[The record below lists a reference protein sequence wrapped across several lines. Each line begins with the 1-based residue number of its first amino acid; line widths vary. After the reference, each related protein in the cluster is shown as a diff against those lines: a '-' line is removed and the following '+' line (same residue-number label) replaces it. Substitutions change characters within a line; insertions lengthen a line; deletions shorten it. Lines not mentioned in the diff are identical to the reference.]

1 MASTSQQNFIGNPN
15 NTADF
20 QVINNASITTFGNL
34 TVTDQ
39 ATVAGM
45 AVGDLAVGRAIIE
58 ELGVTNDTRVTGSV
72 SVTGAVSAGSVSVTG
87 TVNADSVSLTGTVNA
102 DSATIGTL
110 IVRNQIQLPQGG
122 SVGSRPTCIL
132 MMRSTGPQT
141 FTITDSA
148 TPVRFDETLFQKST
162 TTQPLIRYISNE
174 STFTLEPNH
183 CYRLTGSITYATGNC
198 SVQWYIQNQ
207 DGTQTKIGIRNGL
220 HQVGYTA
227 QVTDSVAYIDTIGTT
242 GTTKVALGMFFESYL
257 YVQQFEVIL
266 PGSSPYDS
274 IYFESPHC
282 TIEVVG

>member
-1 MASTSQQNFIGNPN
+1 MASTSQQNFIGSPN

-87 TVNADSVSLTGTVNA
+87 TVNADSVSLTGAVNA

-122 SVGSRPTCIL
+122 SGSRPTCIL
-132 MMRSTGPQT
+132 MMKSTGPQT
-141 FTITDSA
+141 FTITESA

-162 TTQPLIRYISNE
+162 TTQPLIRYISDE

-183 CYRLTGSITYATGNC
+183 CYRLTGSIVHAINNC

-207 DGTQTKIGIRNGL
+207 DGTQIKIGIRNGL
-220 HQVGYTA
+220 FELNRATQLN
-227 QVTDSVAYIDTIGTT
+227 DSVAYIDTIGTT
-242 GTTKVALGMFFESYL
+242 GTTKVALGMSFQSYS
-257 YVQQFEVIL
+257 YGQQFEVIL
-266 PGSSPYDS
+266 PSSSPYTN
-274 IYFESPHC
+274 IFMATPYC